1 MERFMPETEKAVF
14 LYADISVFDSFTAGF
29 GPLYS
34 FERSFERNYDVVT
47 QWNL

>member
-14 LYADISVFDSFTAGF
+14 LYANIFVFDSFTT